1 MERDVPL
8 EILGELPKPMNAL
21 IREVLER
28 VLGGRPERFIVHL
41 SRPHADVIVHIQQP
55 FDKKL
60 KFTRPLESE
69 IARELYAI
77 LTAIV
82 DEECRLR

>member
-1 MERDVPL
+1 MPL
-8 EILGELPKPMNAL
+8 EILGELPKPLDAL
-21 IREVLER
+21 ISEVLER
-28 VLGGRPERFIVHL
+28 VLGRRPERFIVHL

-60 KFTRPLESE
+60 KFTRPPEPE
-69 IARELYAI
+69 IARELYAT

-82 DEECRLR
+82 DEECGPSEG